1 MVIHIARLHA
11 NNYKNQTLSDMKQS
25 IFYMLFLLLYYTAS
39 TQNVPSNDY
48 KNWIVDLSQAQS
60 SFEGIKIDKVELNDQ
75 YTVVH
80 MSFKN
85 FGFGDQHIEAC
96 NSFHLRSYGKKIAR
110 FVKAENIPTRDIY
123 ATGFSCA
130 DESTSMR
137 IKSGQFVRFR
147 IFFTRIPQYL
157 NKIDVVEYTG
167 EEACEFDVWNLNIS
181 RKEPLPEPHIAV
193 VTPKTPIKKPANSLN
208 KKPASPT
215 VKKKSSSKP
224 PLIASK
230 SGDTPQSK
238 PQNEVIQS
246 NKPQITPPEKREVKV
261 VKEYAL
267 KRKTVQLE
275 IWDNDQEDGDVVSI
289 MLNNRWILRGVKVTK
304 TKIKVEIPLSEGINK
319 LVFHADNLGT
329 APPNTAAVSF
339 WDSEGLQT
347 IVLNSDMSK
356 SEAIRFI
363 RNAP

>member
-1 MVIHIARLHA
+1 MALSQSDI
-11 NNYKNQTLSDMKQS
+11 NNHKNQTLADMKQFIYS
-25 IFYMLFLLLYYTAS
+25 MFFLLLSCTAFA
-39 TQNVPSNDY
+39 QNAPSNDY

-157 NKIDVVEYTG
+157 NKIDVIEYTG

-181 RKEPLPEPHIAV
+181 RKDPLPEPQIASV
-193 VTPKTPIKKPANSLN
+193 VPKTQIKKPVNKNSV
-208 KKPASPT
+208 KPP
-215 VKKKSSSKP
+215 VKKKPTTQP

-230 SGDTPQSK
+230 SGDIPPPK
-238 PQNEVIQS
+238 PQNPIAES
-246 NKPQITPPEKREVKV
+246 NKPQVTPPEKREVKV

-275 IWDNDQEDGDVVSI
+275 IWDNDQEDGDVVSV

-347 IVLNSDMSK
+347 IILNSDMGK

>member
-1 MVIHIARLHA
+1 MSVIQPLTI
-11 NNYKNQTLSDMKQS
+11 NYKNQTLSDMKQS
-25 IFYMLFLLLYYTAS
+25 IFSMLFLMLTFTAF
-39 TQNVPSNDY
+39 TQNAPSNDY

-60 SFEGIKIDKVELNDQ
+60 SFEGIRIDKVELNDQ

-85 FGFGDQHIEAC
+85 FSFGDQHIEAC
-96 NSFHLRSYGKKIAR
+96 NSFHIRSNGKKIAR

-130 DESTSMR
+130 DESSAMR
-137 IKSGQFVRFR
+137 IKGGQFVRFR
-147 IFFTRIPQYL
+147 IFFTRIPYYL

-181 RKEPLPEPHIAV
+181 RKEPISEPQMAA
-193 VTPKTPIKKPANSLN
+193 VTPKTPVKKPVNKNTVKQPIKK
-208 KKPASPT
+208 KPSNQ
-215 VKKKSSSKP
+215 P

-230 SGDTPQSK
+230 SVDTPQSK
-238 PQNEVIQS
+238 PQNSISES
-246 NKPQITPPEKREVKV
+246 NKPQVTPPEKREVKV

-275 IWDNDQEDGDVVSI
+275 IWDNDQEDGDVVSV

-304 TKIKVEIPLSEGINK
+304 SKIKVEIPLSEGINK

-347 IVLNSDMSK
+347 IILNSDMRK

-363 RNAP
+363 RN

>member
-25 IFYMLFLLLYYTAS
+25 IFLMLFLMLTGTAL
-39 TQNVPSNDY
+39 TQNAPSNDY
-48 KNWIVDLSQAQS
+48 KNWTVDLSQAQS
-60 SFEGIKIDKVELNDQ
+60 SFEGIRIDKVELNDQ

-85 FGFGDQHIEAC
+85 FAFSDQHIEAC
-96 NSFHLRSYGKKIAR
+96 NSFHLRSNGKKIAR

-147 IFFTRIPQYL
+147 IFFTRIPYYL

-181 RKEPLPEPHIAV
+181 RKEPISEPQLAV
-193 VTPKTPIKKPANSLN
+193 VTPKTPLKKPANSLN
-208 KKPASPT
+208 KKPAKPKPST
-215 VKKKSSSKP
+215 QP

-230 SGDTPQSK
+230 SIDTPQSK
-238 PQNEVIQS
+238 PQNQAAESQ
-246 NKPQITPPEKREVKV
+246 KPQVTPPEKREVKV
-261 VKEYAL
+261 VKEYTL

-275 IWDNDQEDGDVVSI
+275 IWDNDQEDGDVVSV

-304 TKIKVEIPLSEGINK
+304 TKIKVEIPLSEGTNK

-347 IVLNSDMSK
+347 IILNSDMSK